1 MENKGIMRE
10 SSIEKR
16 LVTEVERVGGWC
28 LKLPA
33 IHNAGLPDRLCLFP
47 GGRILFVELK
57 TTGKRPRKIQLFIH
71 NKLRGLGF
79 RVEVVDTPEQIET
92 IINEYEY
99 EEQCK
104 FSSGKN

>member
-1 MENKGIMRE
+1 MESKSIMCE
-10 SSIEKR
+10 KSTEKR

-33 IHNAGLPDRLCLFP
+33 IHNAGLPDRICLFP

-57 TTGKRPRKIQLFIH
+57 APGKKPRKIQLFMHRKIRA
-71 NKLRGLGF
+71 LDF
-79 RVEVVDTPEQIET
+79 RVEVVDTPEQIKK
-92 IINEYEY
+92 IIKEY

>member
-1 MENKGIMRE
+1 MESKSIMCE
-10 SSIEKR
+10 KSTEKR

-47 GGRILFVELK
+47 GGEVVFVELK
-57 TTGKRPRKIQLFIH
+57 AFGKKPRKIQTLMH
-71 NKLRGLGF
+71 QKLKAMGF
-79 RVEVVDTPEQIET
+79 RVEVIDTPEQIKK
-92 IINEYEY
+92 IIKEY

>member
-1 MENKGIMRE
+1 MENKSTMSE

-47 GGRILFVELK
+47 GGEVVFVELK
-57 TTGKRPRKIQLFIH
+57 AFGKKPRKIQILMH
-71 NKLRGLGF
+71 QKLKAMGF
-79 RVEVVDTPEQIET
+79 RVEVIDTT
-92 IINEYEY
+92 MDCKMLALEYDR
-99 EEQCK
+99 K
-104 FSSGKN
+104 

>member
-1 MENKGIMRE
+1 MESKSIMCE
-10 SSIEKR
+10 KSTEKR

-47 GGRILFVELK
+47 GGEVVFVELK
-57 TTGKRPRKIQLFIH
+57 AFGKKPRKIQTLMHRKI
-71 NKLRGLGF
+71 RALGF
-79 RVEVVDTPEQIET
+79 RVEVVDTPEQIKKIT
-92 IINEYEY
+92 REY

-104 FSSGKN
+104 FSSDKN

>member
-1 MENKGIMRE
+1 MERKSIMRE

-47 GGRILFVELK
+47 GGEVVFVELK
-57 TTGKRPRKIQLFIH
+57 AFGKKPRKIQILMH
-71 NKLRGLGF
+71 QKLKALGF
-79 RVEVVDTPEQIET
+79 RVEVVDTPEQIKK
-92 IINEYEY
+92 IINEY

>member
-1 MENKGIMRE
+1 MESKNTTCE
-10 SSIEKR
+10 NSIEKR

-33 IHNAGLPDRLCLFP
+33 IHNAGLPDRICLFP

-57 TTGKRPRKIQLFIH
+57 APGKRPRKIQLFIH

-92 IINEYEY
+92 IINEYE
-99 EEQCK
+99 EQCK

>member
-1 MENKGIMRE
+1 MENKGIMCE

-47 GGRILFVELK
+47 GGEVVFVELK
-57 TTGKRPRKIQLFIH
+57 AFGKKPRKIQILMH
-71 NKLRGLGF
+71 QKLKALGF
-79 RVEVVDTPEQIET
+79 RVEVIDTAIGCKMLAL
-92 IINEYEY
+92 EYDR
-99 EEQCK
+99 K
-104 FSSGKN
+104 

>member
-1 MENKGIMRE
+1 MESKSIMCE
-10 SSIEKR
+10 NSIEKR

-92 IINEYEY
+92 IINEYE
-99 EEQCK
+99 EQCK

>member
-1 MENKGIMRE
+1 MESKNTTCE
-10 SSIEKR
+10 NSIEKR

-33 IHNAGLPDRLCLFP
+33 IHNAGLPDRICLFP

-57 TTGKRPRKIQLFIH
+57 APGKKPRKIQLFMHRKI
-71 NKLRGLGF
+71 RALGF
-79 RVEVVDTPEQIET
+79 RVEVADTPEQIKK
-92 IINEYEY
+92 IIKEY

>member
-1 MENKGIMRE
+1 MESKSIMCE
-10 SSIEKR
+10 KSIEKR

-47 GGRILFVELK
+47 GGEVVFVELK
-57 TTGKRPRKIQLFIH
+57 AFGKKPRKIQLFIH

-92 IINEYEY
+92 IINEYE
-99 EEQCK
+99 EQCK

>member
-1 MENKGIMRE
+1 MENKSIMCE
-10 SSIEKR
+10 NSIERR

-33 IHNAGLPDRLCLFP
+33 IHNAGLPDRICLFP

-57 TTGKRPRKIQLFIH
+57 APGKKPRKIQLFMHRKI
-71 NKLRGLGF
+71 RALGF
-79 RVEVVDTPEQIET
+79 RVEVVDTPEQIKK
-92 IINEYEY
+92 IIKECEK
-99 EEQCK
+99 QCK

>member
-1 MENKGIMRE
+1 MERKSIMRE

-47 GGRILFVELK
+47 GGEVVFVELK
-57 TTGKRPRKIQLFIH
+57 AFGKKPRKIQILMH
-71 NKLRGLGF
+71 QKLKALGF
-79 RVEVVDTPEQIET
+79 RVEVIDTAMGCKMLAL
-92 IINEYEY
+92 EYDR
-99 EEQCK
+99 K
-104 FSSGKN
+104 

>member
-1 MENKGIMRE
+1 MESKSIMCE
-10 SSIEKR
+10 KSTEKR

-33 IHNAGLPDRLCLFP
+33 IHNAGLPDRICLFP

-57 TTGKRPRKIQLFIH
+57 APGKKPRKIQLFMHRKI
-71 NKLRGLGF
+71 RALGF
-79 RVEVVDTPEQIET
+79 RVEVVDTPEQIKKIT
-92 IINEYEY
+92 KEYG
-99 EEQCK
+99 EQCK

>member
-1 MENKGIMRE
+1 MERKSIMCE

-33 IHNAGLPDRLCLFP
+33 IHNAGLPDRICLFP

-57 TTGKRPRKIQLFIH
+57 APGKKPRKIQLFMHRKI
-71 NKLRGLGF
+71 RALGF
-79 RVEVVDTPEQIET
+79 RVEVVDTPEQIKK
-92 IINEYEY
+92 IIKKH

-104 FSSGKN
+104 FSSDKN

>member
-1 MENKGIMRE
+1 MERKSIMCE

-47 GGRILFVELK
+47 GGEVVFVELK
-57 TTGKRPRKIQLFIH
+57 APGKKPRKIQLFIH

-92 IINEYEY
+92 IINEYE
-99 EEQCK
+99 EQCK

>member
-1 MENKGIMRE
+1 MESKSIMCE
-10 SSIEKR
+10 NSIEKR

-47 GGRILFVELK
+47 GGEVVFVELK
-57 TTGKRPRKIQLFIH
+57 APGKKPRKIQLFIH

-92 IINEYEY
+92 IINEYE
-99 EEQCK
+99 EQCK

>member
-1 MENKGIMRE
+1 MERKSIMCE

-47 GGRILFVELK
+47 DGEVVFVELK
-57 TTGKRPRKIQLFIH
+57 APGKKPRKIQLFIH

-92 IINEYEY
+92 IINEYE
-99 EEQCK
+99 EQCK

>member
-1 MENKGIMRE
+1 MCE

-16 LVTEVERVGGWC
+16 LVTEAERVGGWC

-47 GGRILFVELK
+47 GGEVVFVELK
-57 TTGKRPRKIQLFIH
+57 APGKKPRKIQLFIH

-79 RVEVVDTPEQIET
+79 RVEVVDSPEQIET
-92 IINEYEY
+92 IINEYEK
-99 EEQCK
+99 QCK

>member
-1 MENKGIMRE
+1 MESKNTTCE
-10 SSIEKR
+10 NSIEKR

-47 GGRILFVELK
+47 GGEVVFVELK
-57 TTGKRPRKIQLFIH
+57 AFGKKPRKIQLFMHRKI
-71 NKLRGLGF
+71 RALGF
-79 RVEVVDTPEQIET
+79 RAEVVDTPEQIKK
-92 IINEYEY
+92 IIKEY

>member
-1 MENKGIMRE
+1 MERKSIMCE

-47 GGRILFVELK
+47 GGEVVFVELK
-57 TTGKRPRKIQLFIH
+57 APGKKPRKIQLFIH
-71 NKLRGLGF
+71 NRLRGLGF

-92 IINEYEY
+92 IINEYE
-99 EEQCK
+99 EQCK

>member
-1 MENKGIMRE
+1 MENKGVMCE

-47 GGRILFVELK
+47 GGEVVFVELK
-57 TTGKRPRKIQLFIH
+57 AFGKKPRKIQILMH
-71 NKLRGLGF
+71 QKLKALGF
-79 RVEVVDTPEQIET
+79 RVEAIDTT
-92 IINEYEY
+92 MGCKMLALEYDR
-99 EEQCK
+99 K
-104 FSSGKN
+104 

>member
-1 MENKGIMRE
+1 MESKSIMCE
-10 SSIEKR
+10 KSTEKR

-47 GGRILFVELK
+47 GGEVVFVELK
-57 TTGKRPRKIQLFIH
+57 AFGKKPRKIQTLMH
-71 NKLRGLGF
+71 QKLKAMGF
-79 RVEVVDTPEQIET
+79 RVEVIDTPEQIKK
-92 IINEYEY
+92 IIREY

>member
-1 MENKGIMRE
+1 MESKSIMCE
-10 SSIEKR
+10 KSTEKR

-33 IHNAGLPDRLCLFP
+33 IHNAGLPDRICLFP

-57 TTGKRPRKIQLFIH
+57 APGKKPRKIQLFMHRKI
-71 NKLRGLGF
+71 RALGF
-79 RVEVVDTPEQIET
+79 RVEVVDTPEQIKKIT
-92 IINEYEY
+92 KEY